1 MEVCIT
7 NSCLFGII
15 TPEDKEFDDCQ
26 NFTAKEILNYKI
38 IKQRIY
44 LGYLEGKKVIL
55 GIGTTFKNLLNG
67 KIVNTVHKG
76 DSKVEEIEEL
86 IIKDNDYLTNVFI
99 KLDQID
105 FSISFIRFI
114 THNNNQIS
122 SGEYEDNNGDRIL
135 ILNEE
140 NEVIVGFYGGI
151 KKKLVNIG
159 CLYIRKVIYF
169 KYLFFGVFLLKYLA
183 KKDKNFRDKWNESYK
198 GLDVSSQYLW
208 KAVNLPDDCKYSYYL
223 IIKYL
228 SPF

>member
-1 MEVCIT
+1 MEEDI
-7 NSCLFGII
+7 NYGNLFG
-15 TPEDKEFDDCQ
+15 TVTLEDKKFDDCE
-26 NFTAKEILNYKI
+26 NFPAKEILNYKI

-44 LGYLEGKKVIL
+44 LAYLKGKKVIL

-67 KIVNTVHKG
+67 KIVNTVHK
-76 DSKVEEIEEL
+76 DDLQVEEIVEL
-86 IIKDNDYLTNVFI
+86 IIKNDDYLTKVLIQMNMS
-99 KLDQID
+99 D

-114 THNNNQIS
+114 THNNHQIS
-122 SGEYEDNNGDRIL
+122 SGEYEENGEDRN
-135 ILNEE
+135 LNLE
-140 NEVIVGFYGGI
+140 NEVILGFFGGI
-151 KKKLVNIG
+151 NKRLDYIG
-159 CLYIRKVIYF
+159 CQYIRKEIYY
-169 KYLFFGVFLLKYLA
+169 KNLFFGFFLLKYLA